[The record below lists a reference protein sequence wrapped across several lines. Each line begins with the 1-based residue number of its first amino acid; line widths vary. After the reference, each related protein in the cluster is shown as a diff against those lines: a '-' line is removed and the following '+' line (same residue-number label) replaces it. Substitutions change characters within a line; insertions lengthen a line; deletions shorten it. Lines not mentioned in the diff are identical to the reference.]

1 MGWVMGIEPTTSGT
15 TTRRSNQLSYTHH
28 VVDTRTSA
36 SHFEC
41 FKTASLRR
49 VSPLDLWNSFGAWF
63 HKSFKSHDTN
73 IYFHAISPCQRT
85 SASHFECFKTA
96 SLRRVSPLDLWNSF
110 GAWFHKSFK
119 SHDTNIY
126 LQTVYFSKIILVPPA
141 GLEPATYGLE
151 NRCSIQLSY
160 KGIYLLNFTSFE

>member
-28 VVDTRTSA
+28 VVETRTPA

-63 HKSFKSHDTN
+63 HKSFKSHDT
-73 IYFHAISPCQRT
+73 S
-85 SASHFECFKTA
+85 
-96 SLRRVSPLDLWNSF
+96 
-110 GAWFHKSFK
+110 
-119 SHDTNIY
+119 IY
-126 LQTVYFSKIILVPPA
+126 LQTIYFSKIILVPPA